1 MTIPG
6 LHSAIGGATDR
17 PFTIEY
23 LGAIEH
29 TGTESQI
36 NGAIDIGAADP
47 SKEIFVVMAVTF
59 SADRTLGASTVAGV
73 TVTKFTD
80 EFSSAD
86 DRATGCFVALPTQ
99 AGSQTVDMNF
109 SGALGSGCA
118 FVFKVLNRPGVGTNN
133 TDSDGDAP
141 AGATGNSITLDQTT
155 IAANG
160 IWLAV
165 GIENSTNTVSWNN
178 GSITDQKDVELSNR
192 AWCAH
197 RTPQSASSTPSDV
210 VSWTGNALRSGAS
223 WAFS

>member
-6 LHSAIGGATDR
+6 LRSAISGAADR
-17 PFTIEY
+17 TFTIEY

-36 NGAIDIGAADP
+36 NGAIDIGAADS

-59 SADRTLGASTVAGV
+59 AANRTLAASTVAGE
-73 TVTKFTD
+73 TVTKFTN
-80 EFSSAD
+80 EFATDD

-99 AGSQTVDMNF
+99 SGSQTVDMNF

-155 IAANG
+155 ISANG
-160 IWLAV
+160 IWMAV

-178 GSITDQKDVELSNR
+178 GTVTDQTSVELSNR

-197 RTPQSASSTPSDV
+197 RTPQAASSTPSDDF
-210 VSWTGNALRSGAS
+210 SWTGNALRSGAS